1 MKLLSFYTDD
11 DVGVGVLDGDKVL
24 DLNAAAQA
32 QGKDLPDDMRGI
44 VEEADTALPAIKA
57 LLESSRGNDDLFIPL
72 DEIQFAP
79 PIVDHYKNI
88 FCVGRNYK
96 AHIEE
101 MAAAMGREVSYPKVS
116 EFFTKPPTTVVA
128 HEEDV
133 ERHAKYTDK
142 LDYEVELAVII
153 GKEGRNIS
161 KEDALDYVF
170 GYTVVNDVTARDAQR
185 AHGQF
190 FKGKSFDTFCPI
202 GPYIVTKDEF
212 GDPSNH
218 KLSLKVNGQIRQDS
232 NTSDLVHDVPS
243 IIRDLSGAL
252 TVEPGDIIAT
262 GTPAGVA
269 GGMNPPGWL
278 QVGDVME
285 AEVEGIGILRNTIA
299 PSEGDE

>member
-1 MKLLSFYTDD
+1 VKLLTFQTDED
-11 DVGVGVLDGDKVL
+11 FAVGVLVGDKVL
-24 DLNAAAQA
+24 DLARAADAA
-32 QGKDLPDDMRGI
+32 GKDIPDDMRGI
-44 VEEADTALPAIKA
+44 IEEADTALPDIKA
-57 LLESSRGNDDLFIPL
+57 ILKASEGKSDLYIPL
-72 DEIQFAP
+72 SEIQFAP
-79 PIVDHYKNI
+79 PILDMYKNI

-101 MAAAMGREVSYPKVS
+101 MAAAMGRTVEYPKVS
-116 EFFTKPPTTVVA
+116 EFFTKPPTTIVA
-128 HEEDV
+128 HEDEV

-153 GKEGRNIS
+153 GTGGRNIS
-161 KEDALDYVF
+161 KEDALDHVF

-218 KLSLKVNGQIRQDS
+218 RLTLKVNGTIRQDS
-232 NTSDLVHDVPS
+232 NTSDLVHDVPA
-243 IIRDLSGAL
+243 IIRDLTGAL
-252 TVEPGDIIAT
+252 TIEPGDIIAT

-285 AEVEGIGILRNTIA
+285 AEVEGIGILRNTIVD
-299 PSEGDE
+299 SEEDE

>member
-1 MKLLSFYTDD
+1 MKLLTYQTDED
-11 DVGVGVLDGDKVL
+11 FAVGVLVGDRVL
-24 DLNAAAQA
+24 DLGRAAQEA
-32 QGKDLPDDMRGI
+32 GKDLPDDMRGI
-44 VEEADTALPAIKA
+44 IEEADTALPDIKA
-57 LLESSRGNDDLFIPL
+57 IIAASEGKSDLFIPL
-72 DEIQFAP
+72 EDIQFAP
-79 PIVDHYKNI
+79 PILDMYKNI

-101 MAAAMGREVSYPKVS
+101 MAAAMDREVSYPKVS
-116 EFFTKPPTTVVA
+116 EFFTKPPTTIVA
-128 HEEDV
+128 HEDDV

-142 LDYEVELAVII
+142 MDYEVELAVII
-153 GKEGRNIS
+153 GTGGRNIS
-161 KEDALDYVF
+161 KEDALDHVF

-190 FKGKSFDTFCPI
+190 FKGKSFDTYCPI

-243 IIRDLSGAL
+243 IIRDLTGAL
-252 TVEPGDIIAT
+252 TIEPGDIIAT
-262 GTPAGVA
+262 GTPSGVA

-285 AEVEGIGILRNTIA
+285 AEVEGIGILRNTVVQ
-299 PSEGDE
+299 GK